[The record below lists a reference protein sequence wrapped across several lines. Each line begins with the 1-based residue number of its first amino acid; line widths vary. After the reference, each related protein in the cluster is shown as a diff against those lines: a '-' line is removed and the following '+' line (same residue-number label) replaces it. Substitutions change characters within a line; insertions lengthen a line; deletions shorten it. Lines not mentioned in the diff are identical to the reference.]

1 MSVLPTDEELLACPE
16 AGELRFI
23 HRGRRDII
31 APQAGKE
38 FLYFD
43 LYIIR
48 GERLQFFKDKRP
60 GLLLYISIKSWSLS
74 VITASRLHI
83 LGTCVLHTC
92 TDQSDWSLVIH
103 LGRLP
108 Y

>member
-16 AGELRFI
+16 AVERRFI

-43 LYIIR
+43 LTR
-48 GERLQFFKDKRP
+48 GERFFNFLKTSDQVSCYTFQLKV
-60 GLLLYISIKSWSLS
+60 GHFLSLLLVTCIS
-74 VITASRLHI
+74 
-83 LGTCVLHTC
+83 
-92 TDQSDWSLVIH
+92 
-103 LGRLP
+103 
-108 Y
+108 